1 MEIMTENIIINE
13 LPFYDLYD
21 DQIQDTLLQ
30 TKQVDINNISEVLFN
45 PFSEIDTG
53 ETFLSVDSDLDPD
66 KTILKELKIKSI
78 SVNIMMEKVSRN

>member
-78 SVNIMMEKVSRN
+78 SVNIMMKKVSRN

>member
-1 MEIMTENIIINE
+1 MIYMMIRFGIH
-13 LPFYDLYD
+13 FSR
-21 DQIQDTLLQ
+21 QISD
-30 TKQVDINNISEVLFN
+30 ISEVQFN